1 MQIKH
6 IIIFV
11 MYGLVCF
18 VGSLLF
24 VQCESKKAQKEIDKA
39 HNEIEHVQG
48 ELDAI
53 RAENTAMRDT
63 LSRVHVAVEHVIND
77 TQNII
82 EVTNERNEEINDLP
96 GDWLQCELPDGV
108 QDMFANYCHED

>member
-6 IIIFV
+6 IIILV

-24 VQCESKKAQKEIDKA
+24 VQCESKKAQREIDKA

-96 GDWLQCELPDGV
+96 SDWLQCELPDGV